1 MRGSKMARSNIQT
14 TDVGLKTKRVSEK
27 LLKEIIK
34 RLVAEFQ
41 PYKIILF
48 GSHAWGRPDED
59 SDLDLYVIIP
69 DSKEKS
75 TRRAVRAY
83 HSLRGLAVAVDVLVK
98 TRDEAERYRCVPA
111 SLEAEIFERGR
122 VLYGG

>member
-1 MRGSKMARSNIQT
+1 MARSNIQT
-14 TDVGLKTKRVSEK
+14 TDVGIKTKRVSEK
-27 LLKEIIK
+27 LLKEITK

-41 PYKIILF
+41 PYKIFLF
-48 GSHAWGRPDED
+48 GSHAWGHPDED
-59 SDLDLYVIIP
+59 SDLDLYVIVP

-83 HSLRGLAVAVDVLVK
+83 RSLRGLAVAVDVLVK
-98 TRDEAERYRCVPA
+98 TRDEAERYRGVPA